1 MQCFHPGFLYKAA
14 GATVVRLVKAA
25 GATVVGLVK
34 AAGATV
40 VGLVKAAALFLP
52 VVDLSCLIF

>member
-1 MQCFHPGFLYKAA
+1 
-14 GATVVRLVKAA
+14 VVRLVKAA

>member
-1 MQCFHPGFLYKAA
+1 MQCFHPGFLY
-14 GATVVRLVKAA
+14 KAA

-52 VVDLSCLIF
+52 VVDLSCLIFNM